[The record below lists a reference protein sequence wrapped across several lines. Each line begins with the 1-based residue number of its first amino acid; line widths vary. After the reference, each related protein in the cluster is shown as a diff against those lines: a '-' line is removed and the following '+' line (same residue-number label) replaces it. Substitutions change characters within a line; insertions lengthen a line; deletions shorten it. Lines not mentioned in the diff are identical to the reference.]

1 MYGEQVQI
9 SDAFFISFFSI
20 TVVFIVLLLI
30 SYMTDIV
37 AFFVNKKSK
46 ATKVVESNT
55 NIESKSNLSG
65 VDTKVVTAITAA
77 ICMIDGKSPNNI
89 IIKSIKRVPKWK

>member
-37 AFFVNKKSK
+37 AFFVNKKQKVSK
-46 ATKVVESNT
+46 NSDNIK
-55 NIESKSNLSG
+55 IESKSSDSG
-65 VDTKVVTAITAA
+65 VDTKVVAAITAA

>member
-37 AFFVNKKSK
+37 AFVVNKK
-46 ATKVVESNT
+46 TKVSKNSD
-55 NIESKSNLSG
+55 NNIKIESKSSGGG
-65 VDTKVVTAITAA
+65 VDTKVVAAITAA

>member
-20 TVVFIVLLLI
+20 AVVFIILLLI

-37 AFFVNKKSK
+37 AFFVNKK
-46 ATKVVESNT
+46 TKVSKNSD
-55 NIESKSNLSG
+55 NNIKIESKSSEG
-65 VDTKVVTAITAA
+65 VVDTKVVAAITAA
-77 ICMIDGKSPNNI
+77 ICMIDGKSPNNL
-89 IIKSIKRVPKWK
+89 IIKSIKRIPRWK

>member
-9 SDAFFISFFSI
+9 SDAFFISLFSI
-20 TVVFIVLLLI
+20 AVVFIVLLLI

-37 AFFVNKKSK
+37 AFFVNKKP
-46 ATKVVESNT
+46 KVNK
-55 NIESKSNLSG
+55 NLDNIKIESKPSASV
-65 VDTKVVTAITAA
+65 VDTKVVAAITAA